1 MPDIN
6 NVPALS
12 TSRNPRGAVRLNGAV
27 VTGWESW
34 DVDNNAFRAADAFSV
49 VFALHGLPAAFGP
62 PWFGVQKEIDCE
74 IFANEAPDDP
84 DNYKPVLADR
94 LIYGQVDDLEY
105 DAVAGTITLRGRDLT
120 ARMID
125 DKVSVGNLNQT
136 SSQIATQIAANHGLT
151 PVVTATKTKIGTV
164 YNQNASS
171 LKQDR
176 SEWDILSELATFE
189 HFDVFV
195 TGTELHFQPKP
206 KDSGDRYAIL
216 WQSPTIDF
224 ASPIVNATVLHFERS
239 LTIAKGVSV
248 TVKSW
253 NAKAKK
259 TFSASYPKSAPATRV
274 GQSGASSPLKYLFTE
289 QNQTQDWCQQQ
300 AMAHYREITAHM
312 VKIVAEMPGD
322 SQLDCTKIVQV
333 RGTGTAWDQNYF
345 PDSVK
350 RSMSDGDGYRMAL
363 TGKNISAD
371 VEAAAQ

>member
-224 ASPIVNATVLHFERS
+224 ASPIVNATVLHFGRLGDGQKLEREGKKDLFCQLS
-239 LTIAKGVSV
+239 EVGTSHARWTIGRIFATQISIYRAKSDAGLV
-248 TVKSW
+248 
-253 NAKAKK
+253 
-259 TFSASYPKSAPATRV
+259 PAT
-274 GQSGASSPLKYLFTE
+274 
-289 QNQTQDWCQQQ
+289 
-300 AMAHYREITAHM
+300 
-312 VKIVAEMPGD
+312 
-322 SQLDCTKIVQV
+322 
-333 RGTGTAWDQNYF
+333 
-345 PDSVK
+345 
-350 RSMSDGDGYRMAL
+350 GDGAL
-363 TGKNISAD
+363 PRNHRAHGQNRRGNARR
-371 VEAAAQ
+371 

>member
-12 TSRNPRGAVRLNGAV
+12 ASRNPRGAVRLNGAV

-34 DVDNNAFRAADAFSV
+34 DVDNNAFRAADTFSV

-94 LIYGQVDDLEY
+94 LIYGQVDDMTY
-105 DAVAGTITLRGRDLT
+105 DPVATTITLTGRDLT
-120 ARMID
+120 ARFID
-125 DKVSVGNLNQT
+125 NKVNVNNLNQT
-136 SSQIATQIAANHGLT
+136 SSHIATQFASNHGLS
-151 PVVTATKTKIGTV
+151 PVVTATTTKIGTV

-189 HFDVFV
+189 DFDVFV
-195 TGTELHFQPKP
+195 IGQELHFQPKP

-216 WQSPTIDF
+216 WQPPTTDF
-224 ASPIVNATVLHFERS
+224 ASPNANTTVLHFERS

-253 NAKAKK
+253 NANAKK
-259 TFSASYPKSAPATRV
+259 TFTASYPKSAPPAKV
-274 GQSGASSPLKYLFTE
+274 GASGSTDPLKYLFTTPGK
-289 QNQTQDWCQQQ
+289 TQDWCQQT
-300 AMAHYREITAHM
+300 AMQKFKEITAHM
-312 VKIVAEMPGD
+312 VKLSADLPGD
-322 SQLDCTKIVQV
+322 AQLDCTKIVQV

-363 TGKNISAD
+363 TGNNISAD